1 MSGAADAATMP
12 AKAGLKDAVVI
23 VTGGSGIGAAP
34 HAGSVAAARAR
45 SALGVLAEVDTGRN
59 G

>member
-1 MSGAADAATMP
+1 MP
-12 AKAGLKDAVVI
+12 AKAGLKDALVI
-23 VTGGSGIGAAP
+23 VTGAGTRIGRPPRVGSM
-34 HAGSVAAARAR
+34 AAARAR